1 MKSSDLAELIALAA
15 IWGASF
21 LFMRVAVPEFGP
33 VALTALR
40 VGGAALCLW
49 PLALWHG
56 QAGALRRHWKAIA
69 VVGVVNSALPFV
81 LFSLAALAINAGLSS
96 IFNATAP
103 LWGAV
108 VAWLW
113 LGERLSA
120 SRVTGLALGFV
131 GVLGLAWDKASFK
144 PGEHGVSAAVAI
156 GACLLATL
164 CYGYAANYT
173 KKRLAGVPPLAV
185 AAGSQMAAAT
195 LLALPAL
202 WQTPPAMPGRA
213 AWASVA
219 MLAVLCT
226 GVAYLLYFRLIAH
239 LGASRAITVTYLI
252 PLFGVVW
259 GALFLGEAVTVPM
272 AVGGLVI
279 LAGTALASGVIAL
292 PRRHQ
297 HTPGNP

>member
-1 MKSSDLAELIALAA
+1 MRTTDVAELIALAA

-40 VGGAALCLW
+40 VAGAVLFLL
-49 PLALWHG
+49 PLVAWRGH
-56 QAGALRRHWKAIA
+56 AGALRAHWKAIS
-69 VVGVVNSALPFV
+69 VVGIVNSAVPFV

-108 VAWLW
+108 IAWLW
-113 LGERLSA
+113 LGDRLSG
-120 SRVTGLALGFV
+120 SRLAGLALGFA

-144 PGEHGVSAAVAI
+144 PGEHGVSAVVAI

-164 CYGYAANYT
+164 CYGFAANFT
-173 KKRLAGVPPLAV
+173 KKHLASVPPLAV
-185 AAGSQMAAAT
+185 AAGSQAAASVV
-195 LLALPAL
+195 LALPAL
-202 WQTPPAMPGRA
+202 ALAPDTIPGGR

-219 MLAVLCT
+219 TLAVLCT

-259 GALFLGEAVTVPM
+259 GALFLGEALTPAM
-272 AVGGLVI
+272 AIGGMVI
-279 LAGTALASGVIAL
+279 LLGTALATGMVGL
-292 PRRHQ
+292 PMRRAD
-297 HTPGNP
+297 